1 MNEIP
6 EIRNFLDSIDAPV
19 QCRDLDPAVPEP
31 RHFIFANERVKAF
44 RGIVPENEQGGFLH

>member
-31 RHFIFANERVKAF
+31 RHFIFAKERVKAF